1 MANEDLKPC
10 PFCGEPPKVTERPDN
25 IDGTRFFACVV
36 CYCGGYSSTAH
47 KMAIRNTPKQ
57 AKADAT
63 AAWNT
68 RATLAKPEAQQPLG
82 EAQLEAA
89 YREIWR
95 NKPAHFRFTT
105 SDWITA
111 GIRYAE
117 RAHGIG
123 GIGASGEASNG

>member
-68 RATLAKPEAQQPLG
+68 RATLAKPEAQQPLSN
-82 EAQLEAA
+82 EQADEILLELDSMARD
-89 YREIWR
+89 YDHYEYGLPLHTEEHRDG
-95 NKPAHFRFTT
+95 FR
-105 SDWITA
+105 DVL
-111 GIRYAE
+111 R
-117 RAHGIG
+117 R
-123 GIGASGEASNG
+123 IGASGEGKP